1 LQKSVE
7 KSEGLS
13 TKRNRALDRNYKIK
27 TDKIVQ
33 VEKISSKPA
42 QIEIKITIPLMGR
55 EVR

>member
-13 TKRNRALDRNYKIK
+13 MKRNCALDRNYKIK

-42 QIEIKITIPLMGR
+42 QIENKDY
-55 EVR
+55 